1 MKEKKNSQTGDIC
14 MKYTYNKEYLMR
26 DEKPWFPVMGEFH
39 YSRYRD
45 DLWEESLRK
54 MKAGGVT
61 VVATYAFWIHH
72 EEQESVY
79 DFTGCRNVGKFLAI
93 CRNWIFRCSCG
104 SDHGAMEKCETVDF
118 RTGCWKSRSRFAA
131 MIRRILRWRDGT
143 GRRCISR

>member
-1 MKEKKNSQTGDIC
+1 

-61 VVATYAFWIHH
+61 VV
-72 EEQESVY
+72 ESPW
-79 DFTGCRNVGKFLAI
+79 CQLMH
-93 CRNWIFRCSCG
+93 SG
-104 SDHGAMEKCETVDF
+104 SITRKRKVC
-118 RTGCWKSRSRFAA
+118 
-131 MIRRILRWRDGT
+131 MILPDAG
-143 GRRCISR
+143 ISGNS